1 MDIIGKTRKEEQ
13 MKYNFQDQ
21 LEDIIKKLESNIT
34 TGLTKAEVKKR
45 QQEYGF
51 NELQQKQRKSI
62 GKMVVEQLT
71 DKMILILLTA
81 SILSFLLGEQMEGF
95 VILFII
101 CLNIIISVVQEKK
114 ASDAL
119 ESLKNMNAPHS
130 YVLRESKKEK
140 ILAKDLVP
148 GDIVFIEA
156 GDIIPAD
163 IRWIETHQI
172 IVDESALTGESIPV
186 EKNEAFVATKE
197 LPLGERDNMGYS
209 STIVGNGTALGIVTA
224 TGMSTEIGMIAQL
237 LDTEELQTPLKK
249 KLNHVGKVLS
259 ILGIIISILI
269 FIIGL
274 WHGKDLIS
282 ILMIAISLAI
292 SVIPEGLPATVT
304 VVMAI
309 GVQRMAKKHALVKNL
324 PAVETLGS
332 ASVICTDK
340 TGTLTEN
347 KMTVTTALMAEEL
360 VNHKETKVSEEFIRC
375 AVLCNNATINKKEVQ
390 GDPTEGALL
399 FFAEEEG
406 YSMDKIKKEY
416 HKEYEKPFDSDRKL
430 MTVICKKEESIA
442 YSKGAVE
449 ELLSNCKTIVID
461 NKVQRL
467 THQMIKDILT
477 QCEELSQ
484 QALRIIALA
493 KKEKPTDIE
502 KVEEELTFLGIVGM
516 MDPPRKEVMKSIQS
530 CHEAGIKVI
539 MITGDH
545 KATAVAIAKKLGI
558 YREGDLAVN
567 VEELHQMSK
576 QELKKTLSKI
586 SVFSRVSP
594 KDKLDIVKALQ
605 SNAEIV
611 GMTGDGVNDAPAL
624 NVADIGIA
632 MGKNGTDVA
641 KEAADVLL
649 LDDNFSTIEI
659 AVEEGRRIYRN
670 IQKVIQFLLT
680 GNIAEVL
687 TIFLAIVG
695 NLQTP
700 ILAVHILFVNLITD
714 TLPALALGV
723 DPANKNTMRHP
734 PVKKGTLFEKS
745 IVANIG
751 FYGIFLTLL
760 SFIAY
765 FIGIKTS
772 YKTAITMTFIVLSMS
787 QIIHALNQHSNT
799 ISIFSKDH
807 PKNKFLY
814 LAMAVSALLLFAVV
828 FIPGLN
834 NIFSIVPLTG
844 KQWIIIFTLSLSPL
858 LLSELMKIFRRED
871 DTI

>member
-1 MDIIGKTRKEEQ
+1 
-13 MKYNFQDQ
+13 MKYSFQNKV
-21 LEDIIKKLESNIT
+21 EDIITELKSNAQ
-34 TGLTKAEVKKR
+34 TGLANSEVKKR
-45 QQEYGF
+45 QQEYGL
-51 NELQQKQRKSI
+51 NELQQKPHKSI
-62 GKMVVEQLT
+62 GKMIMEQLA
-71 DKMILILLTA
+71 DKMILILLMA

-130 YVLRESKKEK
+130 YVLRNSKKEK
-140 ILAKDLVP
+140 ILAKELVP
-148 GDIVFIEA
+148 GDIIFIEA

-163 IRWIETHQI
+163 IRWIETNQV
-172 IVDESALTGESIPV
+172 IVDESALTGESVPV
-186 EKNEAFVATKE
+186 EKNEAFIGAKE

-209 STIVGNGTALGIVTA
+209 STIVGNGTGMGIVTA
-224 TGMSTEIGMIAQL
+224 TGMKTEIGMIAQL
-237 LDTEELQTPLKK
+237 LDTEELETPLKK

-269 FIIGL
+269 FIIGICY
-274 WHGKDLIS
+274 GKDMLS

-347 KMTVTTALMAEEL
+347 KMTVVKALMAEEL
-360 VNHKETKVSEEFIRC
+360 VTAKTTKLSEEFILC
-375 AVLCNNATINKKEVQ
+375 GVLCNNATINKKEVQ

-406 YSMDKIKKEY
+406 YSIEKIKKEY
-416 HKEYEKPFDSDRKL
+416 KEEYEKPFDSNRKL
-430 MTVICKKEESIA
+430 MTVVCKKDEPIA

-449 ELLSNCKTIVID
+449 ELLENCTNIIID
-461 NKVQRL
+461 NKQQKL
-467 THQMIKDILT
+467 TKDMTTKILA
-477 QCEELSQ
+477 QCEELSD

-493 KKEKPTDIE
+493 KKENPKE
-502 KVEEELTFLGIVGM
+502 LEQVEEELTFLGIVGM
-516 MDPPRKEVMKSIQS
+516 MDPPRKEVMQSIQS

-558 YREGDLAVN
+558 YRENDLAVN
-567 VEELHQMSK
+567 VEELHHMSK
-576 QELKKTLSKI
+576 QELKKSLSRI

-659 AVEEGRRIYRN
+659 AIEEGRRIYRN

-700 ILAVHILFVNLITD
+700 LLAVHILFVNLVTD

-734 PVKKGTLFEKS
+734 PVKKGTLFEKN
-745 IVANIG
+745 IVANIS
-751 FYGIFLTLL
+751 FYGIFITLL

-772 YKTAITMTFIVLSMS
+772 YQTAITMTFIVLSLS
-787 QIIHALNQHSNT
+787 LIVHALNQHSNT
-799 ISIFSKDH
+799 ISIFSKEH

-814 LAMAVSALLLFAVV
+814 LSMIVSILALAAVV
-828 FIPGLN
+828 FIPRLN

-844 KQWIIIFTLSLSPL
+844 KQWIIILILSIAPL
-858 LLSELMKIFRRED
+858 ILSEIMKLFRRKED
-871 DTI
+871 II